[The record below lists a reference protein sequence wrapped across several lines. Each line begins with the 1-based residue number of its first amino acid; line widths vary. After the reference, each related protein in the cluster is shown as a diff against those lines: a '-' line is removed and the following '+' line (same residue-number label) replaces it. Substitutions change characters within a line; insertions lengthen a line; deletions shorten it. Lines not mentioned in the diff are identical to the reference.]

1 MTKRDAINGKPYV
14 GNSNVRFDKGEVA
27 SCTAEALLRRVH
39 CRRQPEGCA
48 SVCAATP
55 GRGSLLYNVKKELL
69 MVFILLCVAVHN
81 GAFADIA
88 TLKASDVGSAS
99 ALLTA
104 DSWEGGTD
112 IFPDP
117 GVDYYVGG
125 NKIIRTKST
134 EDITFGG
141 RSLIIGNSVNNA
153 YATLALRTD
162 NDYGDRILQFTGEG
176 GLELGRGS
184 IENWNSCCTVVSGKV
199 SVTSTSSRPFVF
211 YSGTIPH
218 SVHSER
224 RVNCQLEG
232 LLSSDENAK
241 IFFYSTVAVEDIPN
255 AYYRMLCDASGYLG
269 MVEAKQASKGES
281 TSLNRVTIELGECNF
296 GGSLKMNRRTTVEP
310 CILGSVAKIQNL
322 ELKAGSALSLRWDVA
337 SKKGAGLAVEGELAV
352 EAPVEVRPSRFNSG
366 YSDDG
371 FSVPLLKAPLGMKL
385 NSDDFVFI
393 ASQTEDVDKFL
404 SPVVNLEVCQD
415 ADGRD
420 VLWAKSLPVK
430 RSSADDASGKT
441 CSLCYDSNAP
451 ASNWPDGEV
460 AKPEYDY
467 VSAHS
472 IRSLGSSA
480 VESVFPGNSLTFKS
494 SSVKFLALRCP
505 TVVIPDLRIDLSG
518 NSFTFDN
525 YGGGDKT
532 TNSAFATYGTM
543 AVKGKLK
550 LLSDSEKKNRLYVYP
565 ADKGLIRIDSD
576 ISGNGNIEVRLTG
589 TNSKRCYM
597 ELAGDN
603 SKWKGRLISSK
614 VPQDDGAYSCIL
626 FRESKNLGGAMSS
639 FTRNATHL
647 GASGRLRPLQSATV
661 SEPTRGIHV
670 GGDHCCFEVNDGV
683 IFTVL
688 QRISYSGQLTKTGA
702 GTLALGGGRPL
713 FSDDENATSVAG
725 KNILSIAEG
734 SFTPLSS
741 DAFDGVAVSFS
752 EGTRIVLAVP
762 DGFEDGVGR
771 WGMALTNEY
780 SSISLPENGIP
791 VSLAAGTE
799 PPSRRF
805 TIPICTVR
813 SAAAVALRGKFIL
826 QNRYPYPWHISEI
839 DERNNGDGT
848 VTFAVTTSR
857 TGFVIGIR

>member
-1 MTKRDAINGKPYV
+1 M
-14 GNSNVRFDKGEVA
+14 
-27 SCTAEALLRRVH
+27 
-39 CRRQPEGCA
+39 
-48 SVCAATP
+48 
-55 GRGSLLYNVKKELL
+55 NVKNALSMAFVL
-69 MVFILLCVAVHN
+69 SCVVVFNCALAN
-81 GAFADIA
+81 IA
-88 TLKASDVGSAS
+88 TLKVSDAGSAC

-104 DSWEGGTD
+104 DSWEGGSD
-112 IFPDP
+112 VFPDP
-117 GVDYYVGG
+117 AIDYYVGG
-125 NKIIRTKST
+125 NKTVRTKST
-134 EDITFGG
+134 QDITFGG
-141 RSLIIGNSVNNA
+141 RSLIIGKSANNA
-153 YATLALRTD
+153 YATLALRTG

-184 IENWNSCCTVVSGKV
+184 IENWNSCCTVISGKV

-211 YSGTIPH
+211 YSGTVPH

-232 LLSSDENAK
+232 SLSSDVDAK
-241 IFFYSTVAVEDIPN
+241 IFLYSIAQVQDVPN
-255 AYYRMLCDASGYLG
+255 AYYRLLCDASGYLG
-269 MVEAKQASKGES
+269 VIEAKQSSKGES
-281 TSLNRVTIELGECNF
+281 TSLNRVTVELGECNF
-296 GGSLKMNRRTTVEP
+296 GGRLKMNRRTTVEP
-310 CILGSVAKIQNL
+310 CILGSVAKMQNL
-322 ELKAGSALSLRWDVA
+322 ELKAGSALSLRWDAV
-337 SKKGAGLAVEGELAV
+337 SKKGAGFAVEGELSV

-366 YSDDG
+366 YDDG
-371 FSVPLLKAPLGMKL
+371 GFSIPLLKAPVGVKL

-404 SPVVNLEVCQD
+404 SPVVNLEVYQD

-420 VLWAKSLPVK
+420 VLWAKSRPIK
-430 RSSADDASGKT
+430 RSSADDASKAT

-451 ASNWPDGEV
+451 ASNWPDGEE
-460 AKPEYDY
+460 AMPDYDY
-467 VSAHS
+467 VSAYT

-494 SSVKFLALRCP
+494 SSVKSLALRCP
-505 TVVIPDLRIDLSG
+505 VVAIPDLRIDLSG

-550 LLSDSEKKNRLYVYP
+550 VLSDSEKKNRLYVYP

-576 ISGNGNIEVRLTG
+576 ISGNGNIEARLTG
-589 TNSKRCYM
+589 DSSKRCYM

-614 VPQDDGAYSCIL
+614 APQDDEAYSCIL

-639 FTRNATHL
+639 FTRNAIHL
-647 GASGRLRPLQSATV
+647 GVSGRLRPLQSVTV

-670 GGDHCCFEVNDGV
+670 GGDHCHFEVNEGV
-683 IFTVL
+683 TFTML
-688 QRISYSGQLTKTGA
+688 QRISYSGRLTKTGA

-713 FSDDENATSVAG
+713 FSDDENAAPTEG
-725 KNILSIAEG
+725 KNILSISEG

-741 DAFDGVAVSFS
+741 DAFDGIAVSFA
-752 EGTRIVLAVP
+752 EGTRIALAVP
-762 DGFEDGVGR
+762 DGFDDGIGR
-771 WGMALTNEY
+771 WGMALTNEC
-780 SSISLPENGIP
+780 SSISLPENGIS
-791 VSLAAGTE
+791 VSFAAGTE
-799 PPSRRF
+799 PPSRKF

-813 SAAAVALRGKFIL
+813 SLDAVALREKFIL
-826 QNRYPYPWHISEI
+826 QNRYPFPWHISEI
-839 DERNNGDGT
+839 EERNNGDGT

-857 TGFVIGIR
+857 TGFVISVR